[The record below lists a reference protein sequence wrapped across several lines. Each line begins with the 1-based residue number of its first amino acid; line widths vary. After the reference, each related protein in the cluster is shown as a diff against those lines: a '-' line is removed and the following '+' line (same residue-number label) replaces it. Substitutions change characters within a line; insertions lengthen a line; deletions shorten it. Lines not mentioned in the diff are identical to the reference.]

1 MGMNNNLNIIYI
13 VASEKGISGGEK
25 VIYRH
30 SEKINK
36 LSKNITSEII
46 PLEKKRISKYKNF
59 LNKILNIN
67 KKYSGWTLN
76 DVKIKTNHKTKFFDH
91 NPKFRKK
98 FDFNKKT
105 DFVILPEIFAHLAND
120 LLIKAYAV
128 LLFTLV
134 NLFLWIFLLTIT
146 ESDSLASGKMNIL
159 QLIFE
164 EFSAFSTVGLSMGI
178 TSKFSDAGL
187 IILSLSMFIGR
198 LGTLMLIMALSK
210 KVHSNKYKYPDAH
223 IMIG

>member
-1 MGMNNNLNIIYI
+1 MFIGGSSSST
-13 VASEKGISGGEK
+13 AGGIKTSTFTLLFVSVYTTIRGRKNAELYK
-25 VIYRH
+25 
-30 SEKINK
+30 
-36 LSKNITSEII
+36 KNI
-46 PLEKKRISKYKNF
+46 
-59 LNKILNIN
+59 
-67 KKYSGWTLN
+67 
-76 DVKIKTNHKTKFFDH
+76 
-91 NPKFRKK
+91 
-98 FDFNKKT
+98 
-105 DFVILPEIFAHLAND
+105 AND

-146 ESDSLASGKMNIL
+146 ESKSLASGEMDIL

-178 TSKFSDAGL
+178 TSNFSDAGL